1 MLIAPSVFT
10 SSTFRELASYLPPGM
25 TVISKTV
32 ISSEIFPFLR
42 SIFCLMNAHIHQRP
56 ILIPVRSNKE
66 QIDWREYKQTISFR
80 FLVSQLCSTI
90 DLISVLCDIM
100 KNKRAQWLHSKQ
112 RFTWWSVQHT
122 GINHGDYLI
131 IPNGFFVGDDEE
143 QSHFPSWRAKSF
155 SLSWWCTAIV
165 LQSTFPKC
173 SITLILLSK
182 NQLARQSARCQ
193 S

>member
-56 ILIPVRSNKE
+56 ILIPVWSNKE
-66 QIDWREYKQTISFR
+66 QIDRREYKQTISFR
-80 FLVSQLCSTI
+80 FRVSQLCSTI

-131 IPNGFFVGDDEE
+131 IQRFFRWGW
-143 QSHFPSWRAKSF
+143 WRAKSF
-155 SLSWWCTAIV
+155 SLMKSKVI
-165 LQSTFPKC
+165 FP
-173 SITLILLSK
+173 
-182 NQLARQSARCQ
+182 QLMMHSHCFTEHFP
-193 S
+193 